1 MTILLD
7 TSAYSS
13 LFKTELK
20 VDSLL
25 ETATTIFMSPIVI
38 GELSYG
44 YMKGSRYGEN
54 MLQLESFLSEKSVEV
69 CEVGKD
75 IAKIYSEMK
84 FVQQGLGKNLA
95 PNDLWIA
102 ASAVSMGAKLVTLDR
117 DFLLIEYRDFELI
130 AL

>member
-13 LFKTELK
+13 LFKIELK
-20 VDSLL
+20 VDLLL

-38 GELSYG
+38 GELSHG

-54 MLQLESFLSEKSVEV
+54 MRQLESFLSEKNVEV
-69 CEVGKD
+69 CEIGKD
-75 IAKIYSEMK
+75 IAKIYSEIK
-84 FVQQGLGKNLA
+84 YIQQGTGKNLA

-102 ASAVSMGAKLVTLDR
+102 ASAASMGAKLVTLDR
-117 DFLLIEYRDFELI
+117 DFLRIEHRDFELI
-130 AL
+130 IL